1 MQNTVGFHTFLQ
13 SVVVVV
19 QVQTP
24 PRQFATAAAESQH
37 RLGQAAKLNQGAQS
51 SDDEDD
57 EVGSAAS
64 TLGDDQT
71 LQSSANKHADA
82 EVADEDQHGEGYKS
96 HATDQVQ
103 KKQRRNVQPRPGPSP
118 RSGVQ
123 SDRHTPVQ
131 KSGGTRRADTDDG
144 EDEQLPSRSGISD
157 GQDDQLCAS
166 PDQHHPQQKSKAA
179 LQVGQLQSMDSAHK
193 FLDRLNQPARQQS
206 SLQSQSSQSM
216 QHFPSPAQLQPW
228 SQSKLQS
235 QLSKVQPQA
244 SLSQQRQHPL
254 GSSALR
260 RNQSGSGAAHSSVTA
275 ARQPS
280 VQPLSGRSTASGR
293 SSASGD
299 GVYMDQSEAAASPV
313 QSAVA
318 AVAGRLQSV
327 QQGLASAEG
336 RLAQLTGRTPPY
348 RQDAPQ

>member
-1 MQNTVGFHTFLQ
+1 MQVR
-13 SVVVVV
+13 
-19 QVQTP
+19 TP

-37 RLGQAAKLNQGAQS
+37 RIQHAAKPQQGAQS
-51 SDDEDD
+51 RDDEGD

-64 TLGDDQT
+64 SAGDHQT
-71 LQSSANKHADA
+71 RHSRADEHVDA
-82 EVADEDQHGEGYKS
+82 EAADEDEQGQGYRS
-96 HATDQVQ
+96 HARDQVQ
-103 KKQRRNVQPRPGPSP
+103 KKQRRNVQPRPSPSP
-118 RSGVQ
+118 RSRVQ

-131 KSGGTRRADTDDG
+131 KSGGTKRADTDDD
-144 EDEQLPSRSGISD
+144 EDEQLPSRFGISD
-157 GQDDQLCAS
+157 NQDDQLLAS

-179 LQVGQLQSMDSAHK
+179 LQVGQLQSIDSAHK
-193 FLDRLNQPARQQS
+193 FLDRLNQPARRQS
-206 SLQSQSSQSM
+206 SLQSQPSQST
-216 QHFPSPAQLQPW
+216 QHFPAPAQLQSW
-228 SQSKLQS
+228 SQSKL

-244 SLSQQRQHPL
+244 NLSQQRQH
-254 GSSALR
+254 SSDASALR
-260 RNQSGSGAAHSSVTA
+260 RNHFGSGAAYPSVTA

-280 VQPLSGRSTASGR
+280 GQPLSGRSTASGR

-336 RLAQLTGRTPPY
+336 RLAQLTGRTAPN